1 MTKILLI
8 EDEAPLRYNIL
19 ELLKAENFDAQE
31 ASCGQAGILLA
42 KQELPD
48 LIVCDIMMPDLDGYG
63 VLRELRSQPATAMIP
78 FIFLTAKTER
88 NDFRLGMELGADDYL
103 TKPCTPAELLAA
115 ISARLKKHAAYM
127 QQSSTERQRAKGL
140 QRRVRELQQL
150 SDTKEDLLQRLCQDL
165 RDPLSNITMAIQLLK
180 IAASEPARQRYLQIL
195 QEECAREIA
204 LLNQL
209 SNLQDLL
216 SPENAKILLRL
227 NLFREQNDEKD
238 SSH

>member
-1 MTKILLI
+1 MTKILVI
-8 EDEAPLRYNIL
+8 EDEAPIRYNLL
-19 ELLKAENFDAQE
+19 ELLTAENFECLE
-31 ASCGQAGILLA
+31 ASCGHAGILLA

-48 LIVCDIMMPDLDGYG
+48 LIVCDIMMPDLDGYS
-63 VLRELRSQPATAMIP
+63 VLTELRSQPATAMIP

-115 ISARLKKHAAYM
+115 ISARLKKHAAYT
-127 QQSSTERQRAKGL
+127 QQSRAERERAKGL
-140 QRRVRELQQL
+140 QKRVRELQQL
-150 SDTKEDLLQRLCQDL
+150 SDTKEDLLQRLSRDL
-165 RDPLSNITMAIQLLK
+165 RDPLSNIRMAIQLLK
-180 IAASEPARQRYLQIL
+180 MATSEPARQRYLEIL

-209 SNLQDLL
+209 SNLQELL
-216 SPENAKILLRL
+216 SPENAKILQRF
-227 NLFREQNDEKD
+227 NLFREQTDEKD